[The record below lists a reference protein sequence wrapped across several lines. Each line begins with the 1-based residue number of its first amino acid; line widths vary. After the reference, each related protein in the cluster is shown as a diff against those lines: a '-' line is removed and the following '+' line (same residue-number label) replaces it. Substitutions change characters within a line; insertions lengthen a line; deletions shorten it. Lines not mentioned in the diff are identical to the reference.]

1 MLIGLLHSAKE
12 ILRDMFRRI
21 GNLIKGF
28 VGLFIGGL
36 EKRNPEALL
45 EVEKENLRS
54 QIAKF
59 NQGLA
64 SHAGLVEKLL
74 SQTKK
79 LEKEENELR
88 AKTTAHL
95 KAGNRQL
102 AGEFAL
108 KLKQADSEHD
118 EVLAQLETAELRYKE
133 LIKARDVS
141 VKEARAKIESLRRG
155 IDDMKV
161 QSAVAEL
168 NEMASGMV
176 NSIGGSGDTLNRL
189 EEIVE
194 DQRTQAAGRARV
206 ARDSMDMSEITMKA
220 GEQEALAEM
229 ALADFAANAGI
240 EMESPETAPSGGV
253 SETADSESDGGT
265 MGPKVSN

>member
-1 MLIGLLHSAKE
+1 
-12 ILRDMFRRI
+12 MFRRL

-28 VGLFIGGL
+28 FGLFIGGL

-45 EVEKENLRS
+45 EVEKENLRK

-74 SQTKK
+74 AQTKK
-79 LEKEENELR
+79 LEKEEKEFR
-88 AKTTAHL
+88 AKTAAHL

-108 KLKQADSEHD
+108 KLQRADAEHD
-118 EVLAQLETAELRYKE
+118 EMLAQLEAAEIRYKE
-133 LIKARDVS
+133 LVKARDVS
-141 VKEARAKIESLRRG
+141 VKEARSKIESLRRG

-176 NSIGGSGDTLNRL
+176 NKIGGSGDTLNRL

-206 ARDSMDMSEITMKA
+206 ARDSMDMSEISMKA
-220 GEQEALAEM
+220 NEQEALAEM
-229 ALADFAANAGI
+229 ALADFAAAEGI
-240 EMESPETAPSGGV
+240 NVEPKEAAPSGGV
-253 SETADSESDGGT
+253 SEKVDIESEAGT
-265 MGPKVSN
+265 MGPKVSE

>member
-1 MLIGLLHSAKE
+1 
-12 ILRDMFRRI
+12 MFRRI

-28 VGLFIGGL
+28 FGLFVGGL

-45 EVEKENLRS
+45 EVEKENLRK

-64 SHAGLVEKLL
+64 SHAGLVEKLM
-74 SQTKK
+74 SQAKK
-79 LEKEENELR
+79 LSKEEQELR
-88 AKTTAHL
+88 AKTAAHL

-108 KLKQADSEHD
+108 KLKKADSEHD
-118 EVLAQLETAELRYKE
+118 EVLAQLETSEVRYKE
-133 LIKARDVS
+133 LITARDVS
-141 VKEARAKIESLRRG
+141 VKEARAKIEELRRG
-155 IDDMKV
+155 LDDMKV
-161 QSAVAEL
+161 QKAVAEL

-194 DQRTQAAGRARV
+194 EERTQAAGRARV
-206 ARDSMDMSEITMKA
+206 ARDSMDLSEISMKQS
-220 GEQEALAEM
+220 EQEALADL
-229 ALADFAANAGI
+229 ALADFAAAEGI
-240 EMESPETAPSGGV
+240 EFEKPEAAPSGGV
-253 SETADSESDGGT
+253 SEKAEEADSAGT
-265 MGPKVSN
+265 MGPELKN

>member
-1 MLIGLLHSAKE
+1 
-12 ILRDMFRRI
+12 MFKRI

-28 VGLFIGGL
+28 FGLFVGGL

-45 EVEKENLRS
+45 EVEKENLRT

-64 SHAGLVEKLL
+64 SHAGLVEKLMT
-74 SQTKK
+74 QTKK
-79 LEKEENELR
+79 LDKQEKEYR
-88 AKTTAHL
+88 TKTAAHL
-95 KAGNRQL
+95 KAGNRKL
-102 AGEFAL
+102 AGEFAM
-108 KLKQADSEHD
+108 KLQKADSEHD
-118 EVLAQLETAELRYKE
+118 EMLVQLEESEKRYKE
-133 LIKARDVS
+133 LLKARDIS
-141 VKEARAKIESLRRG
+141 VKEAREKIESLRRG

-194 DQRTQAAGRARV
+194 EQRTQAAGRARV
-206 ARDSMDMSEITMKA
+206 ARDSMDLSEVEMKES
-220 GEQEALAEM
+220 EQSALAEM
-229 ALADFAANAGI
+229 ALADFAAAEGI
-240 EMESPETAPSGGV
+240 EIEAPETTPSGGV
-253 SETADSESDGGT
+253 SESADTEDEGGS
-265 MGPKVSN
+265 MGPKVSQ

>member
-1 MLIGLLHSAKE
+1 
-12 ILRDMFRRI
+12 MFKRI

-28 VGLFIGGL
+28 IGLFIGGL

-45 EVEKENLRS
+45 DVEKENLRK

-74 SQTKK
+74 TQAKR

-102 AGEFAL
+102 AGELAL
-108 KLKQADSEHD
+108 KLKKADAEHD
-118 EVLAQLETAELRYKE
+118 EVLAQLETSETRYKE

-141 VKEARAKIESLRRG
+141 VKEARTKIESLRRG

-206 ARDSMDMSEITMKA
+206 ARDSMDMSEIQMKA
-220 GEQEALAEM
+220 GEQEALADM
-229 ALADFAANAGI
+229 ALADFAAAEGI
-240 EMESPETAPSGGV
+240 EIEAPEAVPSGTV
-253 SETADSESDGGT
+253 SEPTEKADSSS
-265 MGPKVSN
+265 MGPKVSE